1 MNKIMTFLVIILM
14 PLSVWTMT
22 PIMDSDLSDVNSPT
36 SLTINPDQVVDIK
49 NFTRAWGDYDV
60 ISKFLLNSI
69 IIRKY
74 FDIQLDEYSGSA
86 IETDTIAKHIPFS
99 FDSRSNNMDAQIFMI
114 DPITGKNYTTI
125 DANADAYN
133 RNYMNRDYLDKMEHY
148 LTYHRGYTSN
158 PNSPIYIK
166 LESGMRDYYTGPT
179 EFSVPK
185 NSWMDVNV
193 H

>member
-1 MNKIMTFLVIILM
+1 MNKIMTFLGIILM

-22 PIMDSDLSDVNSPT
+22 PIMDSDLAEVNSPT
-36 SLTINPDQVVDIK
+36 GLTINPYQMKGNINTMVWDDSD
-49 NFTRAWGDYDV
+49 A
-60 ISKFLLNSI
+60 ISKFFLNSI
-69 IIRKY
+69 IRRKY

-86 IETDTIAKHIPFS
+86 IETDTIAKHIPSS
-99 FDSRSNNMDAQIFMI
+99 FDARSINMDAQIFMI
-114 DPITGKNYTTI
+114 DPITGKNYNTI
-125 DANADAYN
+125 NTNVNTYDRYHIISDLLERMYHN
-133 RNYMNRDYLDKMEHY
+133 
-148 LTYHRGYTSN
+148 LTYSKGYTSS

-179 EFSVPK
+179 EFSIPN

>member
-1 MNKIMTFLVIILM
+1 MNKIMTFLGIILM

-36 SLTINPDQVVDIK
+36 SLTINPDQIVDIK

-125 DANADAYN
+125 NTNVNAYD
-133 RNYMNRDYLDKMEHY
+133 HY
-148 LTYHRGYTSN
+148 HIISDLLERMYHNLTYSKGYTSS
-158 PNSPIYIK
+158 PNSPIYIN
-166 LESGMRDYYTGPT
+166 LDSGMRDYYTGPT

-185 NSWMDVNV
+185 NSWMDIKV

>member
-1 MNKIMTFLVIILM
+1 MKKIMTFLGIILM

-36 SLTINPDQVVDIK
+36 SLTINPYQMKGNISTMVWDDSD
-49 NFTRAWGDYDV
+49 A

-69 IIRKY
+69 IIRRY

-86 IETDTIAKHIPFS
+86 IETGTIAKHIPFS
-99 FDSRSNNMDAQIFMI
+99 FDSPGNNMDVQIFMI

-125 DANADAYN
+125 DATADTYN
-133 RNYMNRDYLDKMEHY
+133 RNYMNSDYQDKMEHY
-148 LTYHRGYTSN
+148 LTYHRGYTSS
-158 PNSPIYIK
+158 PNSPIYIN
-166 LESGMRDYYTGPT
+166 LESGMRDYYTGPS
-179 EFSVPK
+179 EFNVPK
-185 NSWMDVNV
+185 NSWMDIKV